1 MKKLSYWAKQNTWKA
16 RLIIIA
22 VHLLLITLAWFTG
35 KNFLDIG
42 IELPGFMLYL
52 FLFVY
57 LVAVFTYPSVKR
69 TTRKNYLSVYYKQK
83 ACDFLLAASTFGMI
97 LVLAGNKN
105 LPAQLFQPLVGST
118 VSISTSE
125 NKTAAEILESLKY
138 RDKSTLTRP
147 EKRVLKQEFKNQ
159 LKIYAAAKLSG
170 NKKASGEAGLIILAI
185 IAALGLL
192 YLVAALSCTLSCNG
206 SDGAAIAVVLLG
218 TAAIVL
224 GLVFVIRGINKRSR
238 RKIETQAPEK

>member
-1 MKKLSYWAKQNTWKA
+1 MKKLSYWAKQNIWKA
-16 RLIIIA
+16 RLIIITA
-22 VHLLLITLAWFTG
+22 HLLLIVLAWFTG
-35 KNFLDIG
+35 KKFLSIG

-57 LVAVFTYPSVKR
+57 LAAVFTYPSLKR
-69 TTRKNYLSVYYKQK
+69 TARNKYGAFYYKQK
-83 ACDFLLAASTFGMI
+83 ACDFMLAASTFGMI

-118 VSISTSE
+118 VSISTTE

-147 EKRVLKQEFKNQ
+147 EKRILKQEFKNQ

-192 YLVAALSCTLSCNG
+192 FLVASLSCSLSCNG

-238 RKIETQAPEK
+238 RKIETLVPEK